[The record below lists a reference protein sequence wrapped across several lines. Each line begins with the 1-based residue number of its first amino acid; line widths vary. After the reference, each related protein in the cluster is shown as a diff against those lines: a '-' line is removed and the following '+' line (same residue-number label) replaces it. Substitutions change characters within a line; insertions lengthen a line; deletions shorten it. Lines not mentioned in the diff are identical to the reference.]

1 MEINFKKLTECRI
14 EDIIKAW
21 NRGFEGYYI
30 KIEMTPDTFFHRMVN
45 EGLSMNLSFVAFHG
59 EEPVA
64 ILVNGIRTLNGKK
77 MAWNGGTGVA
87 PEYRG
92 KGVSRLLMEEV
103 LKIYEKEGIEVASLE
118 AIKENERA
126 IRLYKRFGYEIVDS
140 LVLLNG
146 TREFATKLD
155 TSIQVKAIRPE
166 QLSQKPFYHE
176 NVPWQCQW
184 QSVKAGESQ
193 IYYDSENNILCYCLY
208 RRIWS
213 KEGKVEK
220 VIIYQLELFCE
231 IHREIMDMILFS
243 ISGEVGNQVEFMT
256 INSSLSNPAIQ
267 YLQANG
273 FQKTT
278 EQVQMVKRMN

>member
-1 MEINFKKLTECRI
+1 MEIKFKKLTECKI
-14 EDIIKAW
+14 EDIIRAW

-30 KIEMTPDTFFHRMVN
+30 NIEMTPDTFFHRMVN
-45 EGLSMNLSFVAFHG
+45 EGLSMNHSLLAFHG
-59 EEPVA
+59 ENPVA

-77 MAWNGGTGVA
+77 TAWNGGTGIA

-92 KGVSRLLMEEV
+92 KGVSRLLMEEAM
-103 LKIYEKEGIEVASLE
+103 KIYEKEGIEVATLE

-146 TREFATKLD
+146 TREFGTKLD
-155 TSIQVKAIRPE
+155 TSIQVVAFRPE
-166 QLSQKPFYHE
+166 QLSQKSFYKE

-184 QSVKAGESQ
+184 QSVKAGEAQ
-193 IYYDSENNILCYCLY
+193 IYYDSENNILGYCLY

-213 KEGKVEK
+213 KDGKLEK
-220 VIIYQLELFCE
+220 VIIYQLELFSK
-231 IHREIMDMILFS
+231 IHNDIMDKILFS
-243 ISGEVGNQVEFMT
+243 ISGEVGNQVEFIT

-267 YLQANG
+267 YLLANG

-278 EQVQMVKRMN
+278 EQVQMVKRLN